1 MAFEHYVRSG
11 DKLLRCGY
19 TTGSCA
25 ALAAAGAARLL
36 LTGTAPEK
44 LSLLTPAGLTVTV
57 RPAWCGM
64 EGTEAV
70 CAVVKD
76 GGDDPDATHGA
87 LIEARVARAAGADI
101 TIDGGP
107 GVGRVTL
114 PGLDQPPGAAAINRV
129 PRAMIAAEVEAVRA
143 ACGETGGLAVTICVP
158 GGEQLAQ
165 KTFNPHMGIVGGI
178 SILGT
183 TGIVE
188 PMSERAL
195 LDTIALDL
203 RQAAARG
210 ENRVILTPGHYGE
223 AFLQALG
230 PAPVPVVCC
239 SNFIGDA
246 LDEAAVQG
254 FTQVLLVGHAG
265 KLVKLAGS
273 VMNTH
278 SRTAD
283 CRAELLCAHAAV
295 CGADTET
302 CRALLATPTV
312 DAALDVLDKAGLR
325 GPVLASLLDA
335 IQQRLARRAG
345 GAYKIGAAL
354 FTNQYGLLGM
364 TAGAKEIVQAWNMK
378 LQ

>member
-1 MAFEHYVRSG
+1 M
-11 DKLLRCGY
+11 
-19 TTGSCA
+19 
-25 ALAAAGAARLL
+25 
-36 LTGTAPEK
+36 
-44 LSLLTPAGLTVTV
+44 
-57 RPAWCGM
+57 
-64 EGTEAV
+64 
-70 CAVVKD
+70 
-76 GGDDPDATHGA
+76 
-87 LIEARVARAAGADI
+87 
-101 TIDGGP
+101 
-107 GVGRVTL
+107 
-114 PGLDQPPGAAAINRV
+114 
-129 PRAMIAAEVEAVRA
+129 
-143 ACGETGGLAVTICVP
+143 
-158 GGEQLAQ
+158 
-165 KTFNPHMGIVGGI
+165 
-178 SILGT
+178 
-183 TGIVE
+183 
-188 PMSERAL
+188 
-195 LDTIALDL
+195 
-203 RQAAARG
+203 
-210 ENRVILTPGHYGE
+210 
-223 AFLQALG
+223 
-230 PAPVPVVCC
+230 
-239 SNFIGDA
+239 
-246 LDEAAVQG
+246 QG